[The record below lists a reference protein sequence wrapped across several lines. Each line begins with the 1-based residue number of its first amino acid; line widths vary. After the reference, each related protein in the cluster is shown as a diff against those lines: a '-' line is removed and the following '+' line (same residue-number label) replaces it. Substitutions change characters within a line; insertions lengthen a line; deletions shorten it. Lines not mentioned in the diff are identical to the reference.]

1 LEALRQE
8 LDRAA
13 LELDRVTREIADMR
27 QEVRRLEADA
37 RAQNKAAYEIQDR
50 ARLAVSLAMA
60 FIHDLRT
67 KMTGAGVH
75 APEVPDD
82 LAIYAQAIMWTDALP
97 TGGRTCR
104 VGRDPPTP

>member
-1 LEALRQE
+1 
-8 LDRAA
+8 
-13 LELDRVTREIADMR
+13 MR

-82 LAIYAQAIMWTDALP
+82 LAIYAQAIMRTDALP